1 MGGPITFFVVSG
13 LTEGAGGIHPVVALR
28 TALERYELAR
38 SPEALDGAFAAAA
51 RAVAERRGERAH
63 DPPEVTEL
71 ERLFDEIPEYE
82 ELVDVAVDETERSV
96 ETAGARLW
104 EWFGLDS
111 VPPSWNEGERSRARL
126 LVACACA
133 PLDEQVVGWLGPRL
147 LKLSADRW
155 AALLTADLRRANE
168 DLWRRVLAERYHS
181 VWRRCAPRG
190 RWRTGELADLLAT
203 DDATAAAMQRR
214 LSRWLAEGA
223 DIARLP
229 SELEAAFVQKRAPH
243 RLA

>member
-1 MGGPITFFVVSG
+1 
-13 LTEGAGGIHPVVALR
+13 VVALR
-28 TALERYELAR
+28 AALERYELAR
-38 SPEALDGAFAAAA
+38 SPAALDAAFVAAA
-51 RAVAERRGERAH
+51 RAVAERRGERANE
-63 DPPEVTEL
+63 PPEVTEL
-71 ERLFDEIPEYE
+71 ERLFDEIPEFE
-82 ELVDVAVDETERSV
+82 ELVDVAVEETERSV
-96 ETAGARLW
+96 ESAGARLW
-104 EWFGLDS
+104 ECFDLES
-111 VPPSWNEGERSRARL
+111 TPPTWNEGERSRARL

-155 AALLTADLRRANE
+155 AALLTADLRRADE
-168 DLWRRVLAERYHS
+168 DLWRRVLAERYES

-190 RWRTGELADLLAT
+190 RWRTGELADLLAK

-223 DIARLP
+223 DIARVP